1 MMIMKSNNNLFL
13 IVFCSVLAFFVA
25 NWFANSFATFLCS
38 SANKKPLLT
47 TIERGQL

>member
-1 MMIMKSNNNLFL
+1 MMIMKSLNTSFL
-13 IVFCSVLAFFVA
+13 LVFCVALVFFVA

-47 TIERGQL
+47 TLERGQL